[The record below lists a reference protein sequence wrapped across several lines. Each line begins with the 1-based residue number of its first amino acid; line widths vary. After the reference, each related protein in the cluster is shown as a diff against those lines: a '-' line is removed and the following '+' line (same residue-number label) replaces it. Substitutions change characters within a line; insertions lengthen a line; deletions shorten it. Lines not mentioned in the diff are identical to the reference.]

1 MRKHERRGHHMSAA
15 AHNPNPKRYLTSV
28 QLRER
33 YGNRSEMWITRIMR
47 SDPAFPR
54 HIVIGRFKFWAL
66 DEIEAYERNVAA
78 RRVPEV
84 A

>member
-1 MRKHERRGHHMSAA
+1 MRKLEKRAPVPIDPKPKYYVTSA
-15 AHNPNPKRYLTSV
+15 

-33 YGNRSEMWITRIMR
+33 YGGRSEMWLTRIMR
-47 SDPAFPR
+47 SDPTFPR
-54 HIVIGRFKFWAL
+54 YIVIGRYRFWDVA
-66 DEIEAYERNVAA
+66 EIEAYERDVAA